1 MNFRAYVA
9 MVTVGNSWMLSVKQL
24 SDNQF
29 EILLRRPSGAS
40 RRGPIEVHPVMTSLN
55 SEPNYYEPW
64 SKCSLHG
71 AREAPRSSSDMILI
85 RISATQVL
93 SGSSNFTLPRSERGL
108 ARL

>member
-9 MVTVGNSWMLSVKQL
+9 KVTVGNSWLLPVKQL

-40 RRGPIEVHPVMTSLN
+40 RRGPIEVHSVMTSLN

-71 AREAPRSSSDMILI
+71 ARETHREGFRAIQIMS
-85 RISATQVL
+85 
-93 SGSSNFTLPRSERGL
+93 
-108 ARL
+108 